1 MGDGTHPTDFRIGS
15 TLAVDEIHTVGNF
28 PRYSNFIEDSYETPY
43 QKIWEGNEQVCVKA
57 PNFSYYFHA
66 YNSQAALEER
76 MTDQLDVFVRY
87 YTYNPPHCPY
97 DTEGSM
103 PGLNYWKTY
112 TYSTGE
118 WEFVTGTGVD
128 CDLAPYNFQYKML
141 KPNIE
146 VSVDTGGK
154 IPGITIPRY
163 VYPYAYFFKAII
175 SA

>member
-1 MGDGTHPTDFRIGS
+1 MRVNE
-15 TLAVDEIHTVGNF
+15 LNTVGTF
-28 PRYSNFIEDSYETPY
+28 PTYSSFIQDSYETPY
-43 QKIWEGNEQVCVKA
+43 QLLPTANGPPICVKA
-57 PNFSYYFHA
+57 PNVSYYFHA
-66 YNSQAALEER
+66 FNSQAALEER
-76 MTDQLDVFVRY
+76 MTDQLDVFARY
-87 YTYNPPHCPY
+87 WTYNPPHCPY

-118 WEFVTGTGVD
+118 WEFATATGVD
-128 CDLAPYNFQYKML
+128 CDLAPYNFQYKVL
-141 KPNIE
+141 KPDIE